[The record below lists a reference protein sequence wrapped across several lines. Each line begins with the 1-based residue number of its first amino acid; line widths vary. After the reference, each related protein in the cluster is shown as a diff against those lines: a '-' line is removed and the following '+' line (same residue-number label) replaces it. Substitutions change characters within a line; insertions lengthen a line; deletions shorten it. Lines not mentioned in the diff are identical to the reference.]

1 MFDLKDKL
9 KMSKIKIIGLFLS
22 ILTLLLN
29 ISLYI
34 FVSIFGFQES
44 DWTWIPIVALLLTP
58 APFAIANAVLIL
70 NTKNQIFRK
79 TCAILLLLGIAIGH
93 SIMGFIFWYGF
104 YTSEAERIKLQ
115 ELIRQ
120 EEIKEEKEEINLK
133 KENRELK

>member
-1 MFDLKDKL
+1 MPR
-9 KMSKIKIIGLFLS
+9 IKIIGLFLS

-29 ISLYI
+29 ISL
-34 FVSIFGFQES
+34 FVFLSIFGLEES
-44 DWTWIPIVALLLTP
+44 DWTWIPFIVLALVP

-133 KENRELK
+133 EENQELK